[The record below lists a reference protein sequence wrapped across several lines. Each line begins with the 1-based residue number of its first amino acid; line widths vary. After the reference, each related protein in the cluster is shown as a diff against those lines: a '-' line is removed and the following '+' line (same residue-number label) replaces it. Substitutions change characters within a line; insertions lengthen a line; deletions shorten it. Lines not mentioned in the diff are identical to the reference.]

1 MAHMKYIKNGIWEDP
16 DNNSFVTQDGVA
28 HLGFE
33 DAQAHM
39 DENYWSQSELP
50 MASVIGDLRE
60 KKIENFGVLPE
71 YLTSPINERGWRDQN
86 FDLFDSS
93 TWNVPTN
100 IEDRT
105 YVGAPGVKVP
115 QNIMRHRRPFSDE
128 DMLKEIEQI
137 TDPIERQARLDEF
150 DQQTLERDIAFEQ
163 SEKSMID
170 VLAKDNPEI
179 RTGFF
184 PRKNYPEISTSNLSD
199 YLKKGFRVRKTG
211 IGEEA
216 GGHYAIGP
224 DTIGLKPTEEGSL
237 PSWDHVLEIMGHEGI
252 HMGYPIEYMH
262 QEGTENERIYP
273 RRGKKALQHTLPW
286 PENWSN
292 PILAGTT
299 PKAAGHEAMLNM
311 DKMFFPEG
319 IRSIDYRNLNRK
331 GVENL
336 NAITSW
342 TPNTMP
348 RNINQRPTGDSTA
361 NMPARRPTH
370 HFNQGGIAGLSGQ
383 WTPSLVESEE
393 EEYNIKPLQL
403 DPGIMSLEDLA
414 DLFEEA
420 GLDKSIIYKLI
431 NSGGLSQLLS

>member
-1 MAHMKYIKNGIWEDP
+1 MNYLWNGIWADP
-16 DNNSFVTQDGVA
+16 ENDRYVTQDGESW
-28 HLGFE
+28 LGLE

-50 MASVIGDLRE
+50 MQDVISDL
-60 KKIENFGVLPE
+60 KDLKVENFGVLPE
-71 YLTSPINERGWRDQN
+71 YLTSPIDERGWRDPN

-115 QNIMRHRRPFSDE
+115 QQNYIPLFPFSDE
-128 DMLKEIEQI
+128 EMLKEIEQI
-137 TDPIERQARLDEF
+137 TDPIERQARIDEF
-150 DQQTLERDIAFEQ
+150 DQQTLERDIALEQ

-170 VLAKDNPEI
+170 VLAEDNPEI

-184 PRKNYPEISTSNLSD
+184 PRKYYPEVSTSNLSD
-199 YLKKGFRVRKTG
+199 YLTKGFRVRKTG
-211 IGEEA
+211 IGEDAA
-216 GGHYAIGP
+216 GNYDPRA
-224 DTIGLKPTEEGSL
+224 DEIGLKPTEEGSL
-237 PSWDHVLEIMGHEGI
+237 PSWDRTLEIMGHEGI
-252 HMGYPIEYMH
+252 HMAYPHHYTTKK
-262 QEGTENERIYP
+262 GDIYK
-273 RRGKKALQHTLPW
+273 RRGLNALQHTLPW

-292 PILAGTT
+292 PILAGNT

-319 IRSIDYRNLNRK
+319 MRSIDYRNLNRK

-361 NMPARRPTH
+361 NIPTTRRPTH
-370 HFNQGGIAGLSGQ
+370 HFNTGGIVSN
-383 WTPSLVESEE
+383 VV
-393 EEYNIKPLQL
+393 
-403 DPGIMSLEDLA
+403 
-414 DLFEEA
+414 
-420 GLDKSIIYKLI
+420 
-431 NSGGLSQLLS
+431 